1 MAFSFP
7 EGGSQQY
14 SVTFGSPITISA
26 ISNANPAVCT
36 ATGHGLTT
44 GDEILLQSGWE
55 DLNDMVVRVTVIDS
69 NSFSLDE
76 IDTSDTTFYPSGTGA
91 GSAQEISSWV
101 AMPQVMTIASEG
113 GDPRFTDVQLLA
125 KRNAVRIPTGFNAS
139 TITLT
144 LAHDPANATWKQMLG
159 ISRTLKKCAFRQVM
173 GGTKTYGYGYL
184 ACSDVPT
191 ASSGQVNQVTA
202 VMAMLG
208 RPISYAA

>member
-14 SVTFGSPITISA
+14 SVTFASPITISA

-44 GDEILLQSGWE
+44 GDEILLSSGWE
-55 DLNDMVVRVTVIDS
+55 DLNDMVVKVTVIDS

-76 IDTSDTTFYPSGTGA
+76 IDTTDASFYPTGTGA
-91 GSAQEISSWV
+91 GSATEVSSWV
-101 AMPQVMTIASEG
+101 PMPQVMTIGSEG

-125 KRNAVRIPTGFNAS
+125 RRNAIRIPTGFNAS

-159 ISRTLKKCAFRQVM
+159 ISRTLKKTAFRQIM
-173 GGTKTYGYGYL
+173 GGTVTYGYGYL
-184 ACSDVPT
+184 ACSEVPQAT
-191 ASSGQVNQVTA
+191 SGQVNQVTA
-202 VMAMLG
+202 VMALLG
-208 RPISYAA
+208 RPISYAS